1 MLDFASV
8 KPSAARGGRVVLL
21 ALVLASVC
29 GRSWGQAVRL
39 EWHTGLSPALA
50 EKLAAE
56 FGKRHRGLEVS
67 VHPLLIADVDE
78 HAPLWRTADV
88 LTDWGLESRSDL
100 AASGAF
106 ARLGAGLPPGLCPRA
121 WDHGGYSAYTHAS
134 RISIVFLRAAVPEKD
149 APDSLAELAHPRWK
163 GKVAF
168 LAPSRYPIA
177 VSLYRFVAAHPALGL
192 AWLERMR
199 DNDVLLLLTPAGVR
213 EALDSGVRPVILG
226 RHGNYKPTGFGGVRR
241 PREGTPLLLQATAIS
256 SRAPQPE
263 AARLFVKWL
272 LDPAVQRYMVENK
285 FSLLPRED
293 DCGNFARQTSA
304 SSETDFL
311 RKVWKALRAD
321 DGQDSR

>member
-1 MLDFASV
+1 M
-8 KPSAARGGRVVLL
+8 
-21 ALVLASVC
+21 
-29 GRSWGQAVRL
+29 
-39 EWHTGLSPALA
+39 EWHTGMSLSLA
-50 EKLAAE
+50 AKLAAE
-56 FGKRHRGLEVS
+56 FGKRHRGLKVT
-67 VHPLLIADVDE
+67 VHPLLISDVDE
-78 HAPLWRTADV
+78 RSPLWRTADV

-106 ARLGAGLPPGLCPRA
+106 ARLNAGHSPGLCPRA
-121 WDHGGYSAYTHAS
+121 WDHRGYSAYTHAS

-168 LAPSRYPIA
+168 LAPSRYSLA
-177 VSLYRFVAAHPALGL
+177 LSLYRFVAAHPALGL
-192 AWLERMR
+192 AWLEKMR

-226 RHGNYKPTGFGGVRR
+226 RHGSYEPTGLVGVRP
-241 PREGTPLLLQATAIS
+241 PREGTPLFLQATAIN
-256 SRAPQPE
+256 SRAPHPE

-272 LDPAVQRYMVENK
+272 LDPAVQRYMVENN

-293 DCGNFARQTSA
+293 DCGKLARQTNPSA
-304 SSETDFL
+304 EEDFL
-311 RKVWKALRAD
+311 RKVWKALQAD